1 MKNAKIS
8 HEIRNKTKNLVFV
21 YLTVKYQYRDSLKNI
36 YIVGEEQ
43 SHINLKITVLVLV

>member
-36 YIVGEEQ
+36 YI
-43 SHINLKITVLVLV
+43 